1 LSRPFY
7 LGNAPRHLTW
17 ADAGESTILF
27 AQRNPTPRVRK
38 ADLTTTP
45 ATVKT
50 LAGPTAS
57 DPYSVTVLSS
67 NQLLVACA
75 SVIQEV
81 DLTSSVYSAA
91 GPTLLGIGFVPA
103 DATHLP
109 GGYADTTMDPSYF
122 FQVKDCPFGG
132 TLPLMINW
140 EHARSIGANFYQMW
154 SEGSVGPAQQ
164 VTQPFGD
171 YLWSVALNE
180 FELQTTLATPVVPA
194 PPGGGFY
201 LLRSPGQIWLNY
213 WLGLLLDTAGRPNG
227 LNKISVKLFAV
238 QDTTTEIGTAADP
251 GRSAQVMID
260 NTVPVVN
267 IQQILHQPG
276 NVPVDACAIVQT
288 GTPTFTFRITAS
300 APQSHLRAW
309 NLTAYWGDN
318 KSKSVSSDDYNNHI
332 SPTRL

>member
-1 LSRPFY
+1 
-7 LGNAPRHLTW
+7 
-17 ADAGESTILF
+17 
-27 AQRNPTPRVRK
+27 VRK

-267 IQQILHQPG
+267 IQADPAPAGQRACGRLRDRPDGHADVH
-276 NVPVDACAIVQT
+276 VPHH
-288 GTPTFTFRITAS
+288 G
-300 APQSHLRAW
+300 LRAW